1 MENQRRNA
9 ASTKRS
15 NTKVLAVAFKSQS
28 LNTHDLSIGGTLITG
43 YDDPLSAG
51 SLLSVTEIGPSGAKM
66 TEVNIRAR
74 VNRAGPGPSEL
85 ALTFLDLDERAYG
98 ILQDH
103 MASRVEE
110 LEAPETEAPP
120 DPHKRQTINRK
131 GLWGRFRRR

>member
-1 MENQRRNA
+1 MKGRTQIKVNGKPAKERRQH
-9 ASTKRS
+9 KRS

-28 LNTHDLSIGGTLITG
+28 LDTHDLSIDGTLITG
-43 YDDPLSAG
+43 YDNPLSAG
-51 SLLSVTEIGPSGAKM
+51 SLLSVTGIGPSGAKM

-103 MASRVEE
+103 MASRVEG
-110 LEAPETEAPP
+110 LEAPEAQAPP
-120 DPHKRQTINRK
+120 DPQAPDDQS
-131 GLWGRFRRR
+131 

>member
-1 MENQRRNA
+1 MKGRTQIKVNGKPAKERRQH
-9 ASTKRS
+9 KRS

-28 LNTHDLSIGGTLITG
+28 LDTHALSIG

-51 SLLSVTEIGPSGAKM
+51 SLLSVTGIGPSGAKM

-103 MASRVEE
+103 MANRV
-110 LEAPETEAPP
+110 
-120 DPHKRQTINRK
+120 
-131 GLWGRFRRR
+131 

>member
-28 LNTHDLSIGGTLITG
+28 LDTHDLSIGSTLITD
-43 YDDPLSAG
+43 YFDPLSAG
-51 SLLSVTEIGPSGAKM
+51 SLLSVTGIGPSGAKM

-103 MASRVEE
+103 MANRV
-110 LEAPETEAPP
+110 
-120 DPHKRQTINRK
+120 
-131 GLWGRFRRR
+131 